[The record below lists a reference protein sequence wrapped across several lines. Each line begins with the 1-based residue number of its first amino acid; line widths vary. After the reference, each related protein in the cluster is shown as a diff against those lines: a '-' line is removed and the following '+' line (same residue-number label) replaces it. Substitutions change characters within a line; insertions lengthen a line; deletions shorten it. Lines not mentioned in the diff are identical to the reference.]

1 MLSKLNQIP
10 NLSVLVVGDIMLDA
24 YLFGEIE
31 RMSPEAPVP
40 VVSLTS
46 KNERIGGAGNVAC
59 NAISLGSKA
68 YIATAIGDDQSGKNL
83 LNLLKERGV
92 GVEACVIE
100 KERATTIKTRII
112 SNKEHMLRVDNE
124 TTESILDSTTDIIIN
139 RCTDLL
145 EKASID
151 VIIIEDYDKGVIN
164 ERLFRFLKEEALKR
178 NIPLAVDP
186 KFKNFNIYKGVDLF
200 KPNLKELQEGLNT
213 PIASENHLSLENAV
227 DTLHSEL
234 KPKISL
240 TTLGSDGMWI
250 HGPEKDVNHHHTPG
264 VARNIVDVSGA
275 GDTVITV
282 AALML
287 AVGASPQEIAK
298 VANIAGGLVC
308 EKSGV
313 EEINMELLI
322 KELE

>member
-10 NLSVLVVGDIMLDA
+10 SLSVLVVGDIMIDA

-59 NAISLGSKA
+59 NAISLGAKA
-68 YIATAIGDDQSGKNL
+68 YIATAIGDDPSGKNL
-83 LNLLKERGV
+83 LTLLKERGV

-100 KERATTIKTRII
+100 KERPTTIKTRII

-139 RCTDLL
+139 RCADLL

-164 ERLFRFLKEEALKR
+164 ERLFLFLKEEALKR

-213 PIASENHLSLENAV
+213 AIASENHLSLKNAV
-227 DTLHSEL
+227 DTLHSKL
-234 KPKISL
+234 NPKISL

-250 HGPEKDVNHHHTPG
+250 HGPEKDVNHYHTPG
-264 VARNIVDVSGA
+264 VARSIVDVSGA
-275 GDTVITV
+275 GDTVMTV

-313 EEINMELLI
+313 EEINMKLLI